1 MGILSMFGL
10 GKNEPKM
17 VSSVKKQT
25 LEEVN
30 AMNLRTLLLSLKDG
44 KDADIRELK
53 LAIERA
59 TETFGD
65 ELNFLKD
72 EFRIIKPKALR
83 TKIFSSAEENMAD
96 AKFIFASKIR
106 DIRLKDPDFKYN
118 EEWSN
123 VGVFYKTPEGIG
135 CIVRLV
141 EKARGQ
147 SDVRRKLQFEVYR
160 LHSNFYEKLYGK
172 KS

>member
-1 MGILSMFGL
+1 MGILGVLGL
-10 GKNEPKM
+10 GKKESKV

-30 AMNLRTLLLSLKDG
+30 AMNLRTLLLSFKDG
-44 KDADIRELK
+44 KDADINELK

-65 ELNFLKD
+65 ELNFSKD
-72 EFRIIKPKALR
+72 EFRIIKPKPLR
-83 TKIFSSAEENMAD
+83 SKIFSSNEQNVAD
-96 AKFIFASKIR
+96 AKFIFVSKMK

-118 EEWSN
+118 EEWAN
-123 VGVFYKTPEGIG
+123 IGIFYKTPEGIG

-147 SDVRRKLQFEVYR
+147 SDVRRRLQFEVYR

-172 KS
+172 KP